1 MADIRRGKIFKTLK
15 NSMLESLEARG
26 LCEDIY
32 RDKVDEYME
41 FWARKQ
47 ELAADI
53 RERGLS
59 VYDDRGR
66 LSENRSVSLEIQVSR
81 QMLAIFT
88 ALGFKDDAAK
98 GKLGGGYD
106 DDEL

>member
-1 MADIRRGKIFKTLK
+1 MAEVRKSKAFRSLK
-15 NSMLESLEARG
+15 QSMVDSLDARG

-41 FWARKQ
+41 FWARRQ

-59 VYDDRGR
+59 VIDDRGR
-66 LSENRSVSLEIQVSR
+66 VTENRSVSLEIQVSR
-81 QMLAIFT
+81 QMLAIFA
-88 ALGFKDDAAK
+88 ALGFKDEA
-98 GKLGGGYD
+98 GKVGRAGCFD

>member
-1 MADIRRGKIFKTLK
+1 MAEIRKSTAFKKLK
-15 NSMLESLEARG
+15 KSMLESLEARG
-26 LCEDIY
+26 LVEDVY
-32 RDKVDEYME
+32 RNMVDEYME

-47 ELAADI
+47 ELAEDI
-53 RERGLS
+53 RERGFT

-66 LSENRSVSLEIQVSR
+66 MTENRSVSLEIQVSR

-98 GKLGGGYD
+98 GGAGGGYI

>member
-1 MADIRRGKIFKTLK
+1 
-15 NSMLESLEARG
+15 MLDSLEARG
-26 LCEDIY
+26 LVEDIY

-47 ELAADI
+47 ELSADI
-53 RERGLS
+53 QERGLT
-59 VYDDRGR
+59 VTDERGR
-66 LSENRSVSLEIQVSR
+66 PSENRSISLEIQVSR

-88 ALGFKDDAAK
+88 ALGFKDDAAR
-98 GKLGGGYD
+98 GGSGFGGGP

>member
-1 MADIRRGKIFKTLK
+1 MAEVRKSRAFKALK
-15 NSMLESLEARG
+15 QSMVEGLETRG

-32 RDKVDEYME
+32 RDKVEEYME
-41 FWARKQ
+41 FWARRQ

-59 VYDDRGR
+59 VMDERGR
-66 LSENRSVSLEIQVSR
+66 ITENRSVSLEIQVSR

-88 ALGFKDDAAK
+88 ALGFKDKAA
-98 GKLGGGYD
+98 GGRPDGVFD

>member
-1 MADIRRGKIFKTLK
+1 MAEVRRSRAFKTLK
-15 NSMLESLEARG
+15 KSMVESLEARG

-59 VYDDRGR
+59 VCDERGR
-66 LSENRSVSLEIQVSR
+66 VTENRSVSLEIQVSR

-88 ALGFKDDAAK
+88 ALGFKDEA
-98 GKLGGGYD
+98 GKSGRVGGFD